1 MAKAMARKA
10 IIITN
15 LAVLALVF
23 AASSVVW
30 AHGGEKHV
38 LGTVKSTS
46 ADSIAVTTAKG
57 TVTVLVNA
65 QTKFIHDGKP
75 ASAAELKVGDRVV
88 IHAKEE
94 HEKLTATEVKSGG
107 NAAATAKKK

>member
-1 MAKAMARKA
+1 MATSRKA
-10 IIITN
+10 IIITSL
-15 LAVLALVF
+15 LAMALT
-23 AASSVVW
+23 ACSVVW

-38 LGTVKSTS
+38 LGKIKSVST
-46 ADSIAVTTAKG
+46 DSIAVTTATG

-65 QTKFIHDGKP
+65 QTKFMHDGKP
-75 ASAAELKVGDRVV
+75 SSAAGLKVGERVV

-107 NAAATAKKK
+107 NAAPAAKKK